1 MISHSPGWGLS
12 LWPHSAW
19 LSRTAPEHT
28 DMPFPNIWASFE
40 QVTNVTMIGM
50 ELPKYNNVKITL
62 TRTPSLHWGKI
73 HQFSLSSYLCPIAS
87 MSWRSQLL
95 LLSCNGSKSPII
107 FPNVPWEHWS
117 VINLKFMVQS
127 ETEIF
132 DLISPWNVFSSLD
145 GLVQVEKEDTRGSW
159 YMVYYPLKILECFG
173 DCPAIGI
180 HLMNDKGFYTV
191 ALFLFPCCKLCIFL
205 N

>member
-28 DMPFPNIWASFE
+28 DMSFPNIWASFE

-87 MSWRSQLL
+87 MSWHSQLL
-95 LLSCNGSKSPII
+95 LLSCNGSKRKSY
-107 FPNVPWEHWS
+107 
-117 VINLKFMVQS
+117 NLPKCSMGTLISDQS
-127 ETEIF
+127 EVHGTKWNRNLWSDF
-132 DLISPWNVFSSLD
+132 SLKCVFLIGWPSPGRERRYSGVMVHGVLSPENPRMFWWLSSHWNTSH
-145 GLVQVEKEDTRGSW
+145 EW
-159 YMVYYPLKILECFG
+159 
-173 DCPAIGI
+173 
-180 HLMNDKGFYTV
+180 
-191 ALFLFPCCKLCIFL
+191 
-205 N
+205 